1 MNKMNSGFWKYSLAL
16 IVVAVIFIAIG
27 ALSLS
32 RTSGL
37 ADNRIFQSINIK
49 EKIALLSD
57 ENLALD
63 TKIKELENKY
73 AELEKNEDT
82 LSDRLFSVESLL
94 SAYKWAFEA
103 EDAQEASKN
112 LGMVDKMYLT
122 EDGMELYNNVE
133 EKIKEINEEKEEE
146 NND

>member
-63 TKIKELENKY
+63 TKIKELEKKY

-82 LSDRLFSVESLL
+82 LCDRLFSVESLL

-103 EDAQEASKN
+103 EDAQEASKHF
-112 LGMVDKMYLT
+112 GMVDKMYLT
-122 EDGMELYNNVE
+122 EDGIALYNKVE